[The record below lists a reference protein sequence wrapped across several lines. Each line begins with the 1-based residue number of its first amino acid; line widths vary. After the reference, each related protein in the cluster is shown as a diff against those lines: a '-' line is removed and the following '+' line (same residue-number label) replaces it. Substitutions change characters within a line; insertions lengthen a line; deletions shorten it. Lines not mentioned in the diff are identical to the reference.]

1 MTIDYGRLYIKNSI
15 SIQSECEQMGYLSQL
30 EEVEECESTENEL
43 LAENVVGNDMEE
55 MVINSINKVKI

>member
-1 MTIDYGRLYIKNSI
+1 MTIDYGRLYIKNYI
-15 SIQSECEQMGYLSQL
+15 SIQSEREQMGYLSQL

-55 MVINSINKVKI
+55 MVINSINKVKT

>member
-1 MTIDYGRLYIKNSI
+1 
-15 SIQSECEQMGYLSQL
+15 MGYLSQL